1 MATGLRRATTGV
13 ALLALGVAATACGVR
28 EQSSPVTI
36 DSSDVPFGLLEE
48 PPNPESP
55 PPGDAV
61 GDTLTVYLLGSE
73 QLVPVLRQAPNRVNL
88 ATALD
93 ILAEGPNP
101 DEIALGLQSAVG
113 PESPARP
120 VRSEGDLAI
129 IELSDAFLTGGG
141 DQIAGLA
148 QIVFT
153 LTQVVGVERV
163 QFLLEGQPV
172 EVPRGNGVLTTEP
185 VSRSDY
191 TLLAPLA

>member
-13 ALLALGVAATACGVR
+13 VLLALGVVATACGVR

-36 DSSDVPFGLLEE
+36 DSSDVPFGLLEA
-48 PPNPESP
+48 PPTPERP

-73 QLVPVLRQAPNRVNL
+73 RLVPVLRQAPAPVNL

-93 ILAEGPNP
+93 ILAEGPTP

-113 PESPARP
+113 PEVPARP
-120 VRSEGDLAI
+120 VRSEGDLAV
-129 IELSDAFLTGGG
+129 IELRDAFLTGGG